1 MSENSEGKIIHSEV
15 EISVD
20 PNCTTAFMTMTEPAN
35 GGLDMTPDKVIAALH
50 AKGIEFGINEDAV
63 NDAVNNRR
71 YNENI
76 CVARWDPPVNG
87 TDGTVEYYFKKDMT
101 FKPVEDENGNVD
113 YKNLGLVRNIYRGTP
128 IAKITPPTEGK
139 PGTDIMGKTV
149 AQKIGVKAQF
159 AVGKGTEL
167 VKDDTE
173 IIASVDGNLA
183 YSNGAFCIE
192 ESLLIRGDVDV
203 ASGNI
208 DFIGDIT
215 IKGNVVEGFSVTSK
229 KNITING
236 TVTNGT
242 ILADGN
248 ITVKLGSINSKLRSE
263 KGSIKLD
270 FCQNSNVYAAGNVEA
285 SSFVGGEVFAG
296 KNMIASGKGII
307 VGGKYTALENIT
319 ASVIGS
325 ESYAKTLITLGN
337 NAVLSEEMEGHKR
350 HIAEMEDKI
359 DQLGKIVTTLTE
371 MAKVSKLTPEREQMK
386 VEAMRSRF
394 HIQGE
399 VKRLKTRIAE
409 IEATLERKQNLS
421 ISCKKAFYPGV
432 TLRINSYVYPVNV
445 MTPHSKA
452 TIGEDE
458 IIMTPL

>member
-20 PNCTTAFMTMTEPAN
+20 PNCTTAFMTISAPAN
-35 GGLDMTPDKVIAALH
+35 GGLDLTPDKVRAAIR
-50 AKGIEFGINEDAV
+50 AKGIEFGLMEEAV
-63 NDAVNNRR
+63 DEAVENRR
-71 YNENI
+71 YGENVCI
-76 CVARWDPPVNG
+76 ARWQPPVNG
-87 TDGTVEYYFKKDMT
+87 VDGTIEYYFKKENT

-113 YKNLGLVRNIYRGTP
+113 YKNLGLVRNIYHGTP
-128 IAKITPPTEGK
+128 VAKITLPTEGK
-139 PGTDIMGKTV
+139 PGTDIMGKPV
-149 AQKIGVKAQF
+149 AQKVGVPAKF
-159 AVGKGTEL
+159 TVGKGTEL
-167 VKDDTE
+167 VADGTE

-183 YSNGAFCIE
+183 YTGGAFCIE

-203 ASGNI
+203 SSGNI

-215 IKGNVVEGFSVTSK
+215 IKGNVMEGFSVTSK
-229 KNITING
+229 KNVLING

-242 ILADGN
+242 VLADGN

-263 KGSIKLD
+263 KGSVKLD

-296 KNMIASGKGII
+296 KKLIASGKGIL
-307 VGGKYTALENIT
+307 VGGKYTALDDIS
-319 ASVIGS
+319 ASIIGS

-337 NAVLSEEMEGHKR
+337 NAVLSEEMENHK
-350 HIAEMEDKI
+350 HKIAELEDKL
-359 DQLGKIVTTLTE
+359 DQLGKIVTALAE

-394 HIQGE
+394 QMQGE
-399 VKRLKTRIAE
+399 IKRLNARIAE
-409 IEATLERKQNLS
+409 IETTLERKQNLS

-432 TLRINSYVYPVNV
+432 TLRINSYVYAVNV

-452 TIGEDE
+452 TISDAE
-458 IIMTPL
+458 IVMVPL